1 MDKKKIPLNAYLTVI
16 CILLAAL
23 YSFSFFVKPTVDK
36 RKSVKTALL
45 NPKYKNEIS
54 QIQIHDSSSQLF
66 LQKNKDVWEIVDF
79 ENPFVKLPADSKRI
93 NKMIDDFSQVIGAVQ
108 VSVKVDKSDSLTAQN
123 FGFDDR
129 AVEIDFFAGGESA
142 GEIVFG
148 KNDFTQTKRYIKTHS
163 SNLAYEIED
172 FASIYLT
179 TSIQSW
185 SESGLISQ
193 QVLGNIKADDIQ
205 RIIAD
210 GRTFTNSDSLYK
222 EYVSKL
228 LELRHG
234 GINLNEQF
242 NTENSVYKI
251 KLELG
256 NKNNIDIFVYK
267 ASREGNYL
275 VQLNY
280 LNFKTNELSVYY
292 ESISEW
298 TFSRLKYQKN

>member
-23 YSFSFFVKPTVDK
+23 YSFSFFFKPTVDK

-54 QIQIHDSSSQLF
+54 QIHIHDSSSQLF
-66 LQKNKDVWEIVDF
+66 LQKNKDVWEIADF

-123 FGFDDR
+123 FGFDDS

-163 SNLAYEIED
+163 LNLAYEIED

-210 GRTFTNSDSLYK
+210 GTTFTNSDSLYK

-280 LNFKTNELSVYY
+280 FNFKTNVLSVYY

>member
-123 FGFDDR
+123 FGFDDS

-148 KNDFTQTKRYIKTHS
+148 KNDFTQTKRYIKNHS

-267 ASREGNYL
+267 TSKEGNYL

-298 TFSRLKYQKN
+298 TFSRLKYKKN

>member
-23 YSFSFFVKPTVDK
+23 YSFSFFFKPTVDK

-54 QIQIHDSSSQLF
+54 QIQIHDSSNQLF

-79 ENPFVKLPADSKRI
+79 KNPFVKLPADSKRI

-148 KNDFTQTKRYIKTHS
+148 KNDFTQTKLYIKPHS

-242 NTENSVYKI
+242 NTENSIYKI

-280 LNFKTNELSVYY
+280 LNFKTNELSIYY

-298 TFSRLKYQKN
+298 TFSRLKYHKN

>member
-66 LQKNKDVWEIVDF
+66 LQKNKDIWEIVDF

-148 KNDFTQTKRYIKTHS
+148 KNDFTQTKRYIKNHS

>member
-1 MDKKKIPLNAYLTVI
+1 MDKKKIPLNAYLTII

-148 KNDFTQTKRYIKTHS
+148 KNDFTQTKRYIKNHS

-242 NTENSVYKI
+242 NTENSIYKI

>member
-163 SNLAYEIED
+163 SNFAYEIED

-256 NKNNIDIFVYK
+256 NKNNIDIFVYRT
-267 ASREGNYL
+267 SREGNYL